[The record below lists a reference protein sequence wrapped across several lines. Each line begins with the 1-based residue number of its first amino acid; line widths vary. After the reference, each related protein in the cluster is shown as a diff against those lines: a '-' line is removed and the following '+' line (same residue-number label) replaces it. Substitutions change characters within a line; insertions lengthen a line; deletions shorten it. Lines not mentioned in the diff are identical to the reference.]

1 VGLDLDQMFCYYCC
15 VATLNNRERTIT
27 MITKLFELVG
37 EIYRNIL
44 LAREAA
50 GLGRRGS
57 VEEVRAFLQQA
68 TK

>member
-1 VGLDLDQMFCYYCC
+1 
-15 VATLNNRERTIT
+15 
-27 MITKLFELVG
+27 MITKLFDLVR
-37 EIYRNIL
+37 EFYRNIL

-50 GLGRRGS
+50 GLGRRGN

>member
-1 VGLDLDQMFCYYCC
+1 
-15 VATLNNRERTIT
+15 
-27 MITKLFELVG
+27 MITKLFDLVG
-37 EIYRNIL
+37 EFYRNIL